1 MLISIRRYECVSNA
15 KCTRKNLTAVTRLFP
30 LRASLRLKNVSI
42 SCFLTGSSEFYH
54 DCQATQSKT
63 GSHTCVDRRNYA
75 TCQLIILTFKMT
87 NYASESTP
95 LLGSNASK
103 AKKEYVV
110 AVAFTLVVLVDFAG
124 VLTETPQTSILEDII
139 CCRYYNSHRTEA
151 RRDCTAGPVQAE
163 LATITQLF
171 NTFNLVPGILVSIPF
186 GVLADSYGRRTVF
199 ALCMIGMVTQDI
211 VAKLILWRSDIFAP
225 RLIWPTSITRLVG
238 GGDVVASSMIYL
250 MIADVV
256 PAQER
261 ANTFL
266 FSACILVGDV
276 VATPLGAF
284 LMSKNPW
291 IPYILSTVLSFVV
304 GGIALVLI
312 PETLNKPD
320 SSETPQQ
327 PLSSTDNE
335 QPASPTTAISKTL
348 DPKRLQALLSRLRP
362 LAKANIIAILLAF
375 FVAALGRQSTGFL
388 VQYIRQRFNWT
399 YAKVRPTITMTLPD

>member
-1 MLISIRRYECVSNA
+1 
-15 KCTRKNLTAVTRLFP
+15 
-30 LRASLRLKNVSI
+30 
-42 SCFLTGSSEFYH
+42 
-54 DCQATQSKT
+54 
-63 GSHTCVDRRNYA
+63 
-75 TCQLIILTFKMT
+75 MT
-87 NYASESTP
+87 NYTSESTP

-124 VLTETPQTSILEDII
+124 VLTETPQTSILEGII
-139 CCRYYNSHRTEA
+139 CRRYYNSHRTEA
-151 RRDCTAGPVQAE
+151 SLDCTAGPIQAE

-186 GVLADSYGRRTVF
+186 GVLADSYGRRAV
-199 ALCMIGMVTQDI
+199 LGLSMLGMVTQDI
-211 VAKLILWRSDIFAP
+211 IAKLILWRSDIFAP
-225 RLIWPTSITRLVG
+225 RLIWLTSITRLVG
-238 GGDVVASSMIYL
+238 GGEMVASSMIYL

-256 PAQER
+256 PAHER
-261 ANTFL
+261 ANTFFL

-284 LMSKNPW
+284 LMSKSPW
-291 IPYILSTVLSFVV
+291 IPYILSTVLAFVV

-320 SSETPQQ
+320 SSEAAQQ
-327 PLSSTDNE
+327 PPSITGNE
-335 QPASPTTAISKTL
+335 QRASPTTAVSKTL
-348 DPKRLQALLSRLRP
+348 DSKRLQALLSRLRP

-388 VQYIRQRFNWT
+388 VQYIRQRFNWS
-399 YAKVRPTITMTLPD
+399 YAKVRPTITLILPD